1 VIVLS
6 YMISLFVKDTLLESI
21 TTFLW
26 GIYTLVQNI
35 FRIFFVYWLIW
46 RILIFLHLIILVW
59 RIYYIIGFILIIVF
73 TPNLLFGINIAKS
86 DLLVIIVIKIFFLF
100 ILFVLKFLFFT
111 VSLCL
116 HQYFLWE
123 SYLLLKCLLLLRRCM
138 KPVSLLFLK
147 IFTIF
152 ISNVFLELLL
162 TFEIL
167 DMIRLF
173 LGVELRNYDLVSF
186 LGSIILGWLIAHL
199 YMWSLKG
206 SMNIFFIDSLILLL
220 LSV

>member
-1 VIVLS
+1 MNVLS
-6 YMISLFVKDTLLESI
+6 YIISLFVKDTLLESI

-35 FRIFFVYWLIW
+35 FRIFFIYWLIW
-46 RILIFLHLIILVW
+46 RILIFLHFLILVR
-59 RIYYIIGFILIIVF
+59 RIYYIIGSILVIVF

-86 DLLVIIVIKIFFLF
+86 DLLRIIIIKILFLF
-100 ILFVLKFLFFT
+100 ILFILKFLLIT

-116 HQYFLWE
+116 HQYFLWKC
-123 SYLLLKCLLLLRRCM
+123 YLLLKCLLLLRRSM
-138 KPVSLLFLK
+138 KPVSLLFLE
-147 IFTIF
+147 IFAIF

-167 DMIRLF
+167 DKIRLF
-173 LGVELRNYDLVSF
+173 LCVELRNYDLVSL

-206 SMNIFFIDSLILLL
+206 SMNIFFIDSLILF

>member
-1 VIVLS
+1 VNVLS
-6 YMISLFVKDTLLESI
+6 YIISLFVKDTLLEGI

-35 FRIFFVYWLIW
+35 FRIFFIYWLIW
-46 RILIFLHLIILVW
+46 RILIFLHILILVR
-59 RIYYIIGFILIIVF
+59 RIYYIIGSILVIIF

-86 DLLVIIVIKIFFLF
+86 DLLRIIIIKILFLF
-100 ILFVLKFLFFT
+100 ILFILKFLLIT
-111 VSLCL
+111 ISLCL
-116 HQYFLWE
+116 HQYLLWE

-147 IFTIF
+147 IFAIF

-167 DMIRLF
+167 DKIRLF
-173 LGVELRNYDLVSF
+173 LCVELRNYDLVSL
-186 LGSIILGWLIAHL
+186 LGSIILGWLIAYL

-206 SMNIFFIDSLILLL
+206 SMNIFFIDILILF

>member
-1 VIVLS
+1 
-6 YMISLFVKDTLLESI
+6 MEGI
-21 TTFLW
+21 TAFLW
-26 GIYTLVQNI
+26 GIYTLIQNV
-35 FRIFFVYWLIW
+35 FRIFFIYWLIW
-46 RILIFLHLIILVW
+46 RILIFLHILILVR
-59 RIYYIIGFILIIVF
+59 RIYYIIGSILVVIF

-86 DLLVIIVIKIFFLF
+86 DLLRIIIIKILFLF
-100 ILFVLKFLFFT
+100 ILFILKFLLIT

-147 IFTIF
+147 IFAIF

-167 DMIRLF
+167 DKIRLF
-173 LGVELRNYDLVSF
+173 LCVELRNYDLVSF

-206 SMNIFFIDSLILLL
+206 SMNIFFIDILILF